1 MKLNCKITSAELAHI
16 PTVFDHNMKRSVCS
30 IRNCLGDLTSSL
42 ESLFFPFYWERNYPM
57 SLAWDVF
64 KVNFKLKD
72 TYQKQEY
79 FKIKIANST
88 IVKNL
93 TIMHHV
99 VEISLINF
107 LYFILL

>member
-1 MKLNCKITSAELAHI
+1 
-16 PTVFDHNMKRSVCS
+16 
-30 IRNCLGDLTSSL
+30 
-42 ESLFFPFYWERNYPM
+42 M

-79 FKIKIANST
+79 FKIEIANST